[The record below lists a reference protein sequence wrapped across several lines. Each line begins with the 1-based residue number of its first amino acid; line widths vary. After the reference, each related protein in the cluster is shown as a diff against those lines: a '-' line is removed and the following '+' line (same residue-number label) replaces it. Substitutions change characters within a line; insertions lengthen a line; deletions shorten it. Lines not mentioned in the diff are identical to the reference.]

1 MLILER
7 RRNEVSELPRHGG
20 IDGHSNRLTKLNLTE
35 QLKRSISRSTK
46 SLHAQTRVRYTA
58 CVLLRCGDLFSRTKT
73 LTVPLAKASVPVP
86 PWCRRLLTLPRS
98 HRPTLAWSDAHGSRS
113 SARRACLR
121 ASLQERR
128 ETTPQLR
135 KKPPALQQA
144 VTRRILE
151 YPLWILACG
160 KQAAHTATKE

>member
-1 MLILER
+1 MR
-7 RRNEVSELPRHGG
+7 TPKAWRNSVRQ
-20 IDGHSNRLTKLNLTE
+20 DGHSNRLTELNLTE

-46 SLHAQTRVRYTA
+46 SLHAQTRVRHTA
-58 CVLLRCGDLFSRTKT
+58 CVLLRCGDLFSRTKKT

-86 PWCRRLLTLPRS
+86 PWCRRLLSLPRS

-121 ASLQERR
+121 ASLQERP

-135 KKPPALQQA
+135 KKPPLCSKPSAEISWSTHSGFWPA
-144 VTRRILE
+144 ENKRRTLRPE
-151 YPLWILACG
+151 
-160 KQAAHTATKE
+160 E